1 MSAIPTDPAS
11 EGLTPDQIGE
21 ILSGL
26 SAADWQRARAIA
38 GSLCGGVSG
47 WNADDLLQEAM
58 TKFLAGERVWPVGV
72 HTMVVLK
79 NAMHS
84 IASNARKRNKVSPI
98 DDSVEVDSFET
109 DDEKKGSTALS
120 TTGIT
125 PEEVESGKQQ
135 IAALYA
141 ALAGDD
147 DLHMLAIAWGEGL
160 RGEEACKEL
169 GWDAKKYDAERK
181 RLTRRLEKLDPGRSQ
196 K

>member
-1 MSAIPTDPAS
+1 MSAVPNNPAREELS
-11 EGLTPDQIGE
+11 QDQIGE

-38 GSLCGGVSG
+38 GTQCGGVTG
-47 WNADDLLQEAM
+47 WSADDLLQEAM
-58 TKFLAGERVWPVGV
+58 TKFLAGDRVWPVGV

-84 IASNARKRNKVSPI
+84 IASNARKHNEAGPI
-98 DDSVEVDSFET
+98 DQYLEVDAFET
-109 DDEKKGSTALS
+109 DDDKPGPTARS

-125 PEEVESGKQQ
+125 PEDSVSGKQQ
-135 IAALYA
+135 IAAVYA
-141 ALAGDD
+141 ALAGDE
-147 DLHMLAIAWGEGL
+147 DLHLLAIAWSEGL
-160 RGEEACKEL
+160 RGEDACKEL

>member
-21 ILSGL
+21 VLSDL
-26 SAADWQRARAIA
+26 SAADWQRAKAIA

-84 IASNARKRNKVSPI
+84 IASNARKHNKVSPI
-98 DDSVEVDSFET
+98 DHNVEVDPFET
-109 DDEKKGSTALS
+109 DDEKEGPAALS
-120 TTGIT
+120 TTGTT
-125 PEEVESGKQQ
+125 PEELVSGKQQ

-160 RGEEACKEL
+160 RGEDACKEL